1 MVQVVGSYL
10 GFEEIGFEFVG
21 FVGYEKIEYLIWSG
35 SMACVAILVLHI

>member
-10 GFEEIGFEFVG
+10 GFEEIGFE